1 MDARPSARWRGGDP
15 APPQSPSVLL
25 AGLARLPAPLA
36 ARGMDDNRNLV
47 APYSGKNDNPKT
59 NTKVESD
66 APNSASGASPHRLA
80 RRRERAART
89 RLTSMSIEPGN
100 GTGASREPAP
110 PRRDEPQHAWPGW
123 PTDCRLPPQ
132 ARERLERRWR
142 LLTRHG
148 MELRPCVLG
157 PPEAF
162 SAQLAPL
169 NPGHWFW
176 PRIDPAR
183 TGRRSATVGFRL
195 GLSCAGWNEQPSAE
209 EFHAAVHAQ
218 RPTERQQAI
227 VYAWGLE
234 ATEIELIRA
243 WAEQAYSWRTLVSG
257 LHKAGFDVYSQIR
270 VINDFAQTGQMAGI
284 RLWEP

>member
-1 MDARPSARWRGGDP
+1 
-15 APPQSPSVLL
+15 
-25 AGLARLPAPLA
+25 
-36 ARGMDDNRNLV
+36 
-47 APYSGKNDNPKT
+47 
-59 NTKVESD
+59 
-66 APNSASGASPHRLA
+66 
-80 RRRERAART
+80 
-89 RLTSMSIEPGN
+89 
-100 GTGASREPAP
+100 
-110 PRRDEPQHAWPGW
+110 
-123 PTDCRLPPQ
+123 
-132 ARERLERRWR
+132 
-142 LLTRHG
+142 
-148 MELRPCVLG
+148 MELRPSVLG

-176 PRIDPAR
+176 PRIDPER
-183 TGRRSATVGFRL
+183 TGRRSATVAFRL
-195 GLSCAGWNEQPSAE
+195 GLSCAGWNEQPTAE

-257 LHKAGFDVYSQIR
+257 LHKAGFDIYSQIR

-284 RLWEP
+284 QLWEP